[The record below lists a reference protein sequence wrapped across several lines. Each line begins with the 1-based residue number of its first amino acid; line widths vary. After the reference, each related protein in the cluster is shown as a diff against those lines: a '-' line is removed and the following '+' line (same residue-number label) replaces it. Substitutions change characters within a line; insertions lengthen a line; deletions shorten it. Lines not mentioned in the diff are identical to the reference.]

1 MERKDYHV
9 QNRKIE
15 MQMLKAYEDYLKN
28 NEKSKATCEKYV
40 RDIKHFVEFAG
51 GHDIDKALL
60 LDYKAILEEEYAITS
75 ANSMIAAVNS
85 FLRYVGWNE
94 LCIKQFKIQKT
105 VYCPEEKELSV
116 AEFHSLIKTAEKN
129 NKERLALVLQTICG
143 TGIRVSELQYMTV
156 ETVRKGEAT
165 VSCKGK
171 TRKIFIVNKLQKKL
185 LAYAQK
191 SNIESGMIFTT
202 KSGKPWDRNNI
213 WREMKKLC
221 ELAGID
227 TQKVFPHNLRHLF
240 ARSFYSIEK
249 DIAKLADILGHSNI
263 NTTRIYIMTTFA
275 EHKRKMESMR
285 LII

>member
-1 MERKDYHV
+1 MK
-9 QNRKIE
+9 NRKLETE
-15 MQMLKAYEDYLKN
+15 MLEAYENYLRDD
-28 NEKSKATCEKYV
+28 EKSKATREKYV
-40 RDIKHFVEFAG
+40 RDVKHFAEFAG
-51 GHDIDKALL
+51 DRDIDKTVL
-60 LDYKAILEEEYAITS
+60 LDYKAELDKDYAMTS

-85 FLRYVGWNE
+85 FLRYAGWHD

-105 VYCPEEKELSV
+105 AYSPEEKELSA

-129 NKERLALVLQTICG
+129 NKERLSLVIQTICG
-143 TGIRVSELQYMTV
+143 TGIRVSELQYLTV
-156 ETVRKGEAT
+156 EAVKKGEAT

-171 TRKIFIVNKLQKKL
+171 TRKIFVVSKLQKKL
-185 LAYAQK
+185 LAYAK
-191 SNIESGMIFTT
+191 RSNIESGMLFTT
-202 KSGKPWDRNNI
+202 KSGKPLDRSNI

-221 ELAGID
+221 ELAGIAAE
-227 TQKVFPHNLRHLF
+227 KVFPHNLRHLF
-240 ARSFYSIEK
+240 ARTFYGIEK

>member
-1 MERKDYHV
+1 M

-15 MQMLKAYEDYLKN
+15 MQMLKGYEDHLKN
-28 NEKSKATCEKYV
+28 EEKSQATCEKYV

-51 GHDIDKALL
+51 ERDIDKALL
-60 LDYKAILEEEYAITS
+60 LDYKAVLEGEYAITS
-75 ANSMIAAVNS
+75 ANSMIAALNS
-85 FLRYVGWNE
+85 FLRYAGWHD
-94 LCIKQFKIQKT
+94 LCIRQFKIQKNA
-105 VYCPEEKELSV
+105 YSPEEKELSA
-116 AEFHSLIKTAEKN
+116 AEFHSLIRTAEQN
-129 NKERLALVLQTICG
+129 NKERLSLVIQTICG
-143 TGIRVSELQYMTV
+143 TGIRVSELQYLTV
-156 ETVRKGEAT
+156 EAVRKGEAT

-171 TRKIFIVNKLQKKL
+171 TRKIFVVSKLQKKL
-185 LAYAQK
+185 LAYAK
-191 SNIESGMIFTT
+191 RNKIESGILFTT
-202 KSGKPWDRNNI
+202 KYGKPLDRSNI

-221 ELAGID
+221 ELAGVAAE
-227 TQKVFPHNLRHLF
+227 KVFPHNLRHLF

>member
-1 MERKDYHV
+1 M
-9 QNRKIE
+9 
-15 MQMLKAYEDYLKN
+15 KN
-28 NEKSKATCEKYV
+28 DEKSKATCEKYM

-51 GHDIDKALL
+51 GRDIDKALL
-60 LDYKAILEEEYAITS
+60 LDYKAALEEKYAITS

-85 FLRYVGWNE
+85 FLRYVGWHE

-105 VYCPEEKELSV
+105 VYSPEEKELSV
-116 AEFHSLIKTAEKN
+116 VEIHSLVKTAEKN

-156 ETVRKGEAT
+156 ETVRKGEVT

-171 TRKIFIVNKLQKKL
+171 TRKIFVVSKLQKKL
-185 LAYAQK
+185 LAYAK
-191 SNIESGMIFTT
+191 RNHIESGMLFTT
-202 KSGKPWDRNNI
+202 KSGKPLDRSNI

-221 ELAGID
+221 ELAGIAAE
-227 TQKVFPHNLRHLF
+227 KVFPHNLRHLF
-240 ARSFYSIEK
+240 ARTFYSIEK

-263 NTTRIYIMTTFA
+263 NTTRIYIMTTFV
-275 EHKRKMESMR
+275 EHKRKMERMH

>member
-1 MERKDYHV
+1 MK
-9 QNRKIE
+9 NRIIE
-15 MQMLKAYEDYLKN
+15 SEMLEAYENYLRDD
-28 NEKSKATCEKYV
+28 EKSKATREKDV
-40 RDIKHFVEFAG
+40 RDVKHFAEFAG
-51 GHDIDKALL
+51 DRDIDKTVL
-60 LDYKAILEEEYAITS
+60 LDYKAELEKDYAITS

-85 FLRYVGWNE
+85 FLRYAGWHD

-105 VYCPEEKELSV
+105 AYSPEEKELSA

-129 NKERLALVLQTICG
+129 HKERLSLVIQTICG
-143 TGIRVSELQYMTV
+143 TGIRVSELQYLTV
-156 ETVRKGEAT
+156 EAVKKGEAT

-171 TRKIFIVNKLQKKL
+171 TRKIFVVSKLQNKL
-185 LAYAQK
+185 LAYAK
-191 SNIESGMIFTT
+191 RNNIESGMLFTT
-202 KSGKPWDRNNI
+202 KSGKPLDRSNI

-221 ELAGID
+221 ELADIAAE
-227 TQKVFPHNLRHLF
+227 KVFPHNLRHLF
-240 ARSFYSIEK
+240 ARTFYSIEK